1 MFARILPALLFSAA
15 AAIPMISGS
24 GTAVSAPSELFK
36 GQTVT
41 YIVATAAGGG
51 YDLYGRL
58 VAEFM
63 ERQLPG
69 STFVV
74 KNVPGAGHIIG
85 ANTIHASKPDGLTIG
100 TFNTGVIYGQIVG
113 LKGIQ
118 FDLAKMSWIGKA
130 ASDRRVI
137 MVSANSPIKSFD
149 DLRRSRDEVTFSTS
163 GVGSAAYVETR
174 VLVDLFNLPI
184 KLVTGYSG
192 TEDQMAMRRGE
203 VVGTIASRS
212 SNQQFV
218 TNGYGRFIVQV
229 GGRETDVPQLSKYA
243 DSQDAKALIALF
255 QSQVEISRLTA
266 GPPDIPA
273 ERLQALRAAYSSAM
287 ADKELLA
294 KAKKSGRPIDP
305 ATGEEVEKM
314 VKAALNQPPRIVAM
328 LKEAMD
334 TKAPISKVSGKVVE
348 VSDKGRSV
356 VINIPDRGKMTF
368 EPSGSRTKLMI
379 AGKEAKRSDLKAGQ
393 SCEVTYPE
401 DSKEPSAIAC

>member
-1 MFARILPALLFSAA
+1 MFAIKLGALLPAGIVIPLIISSGAAESA
-15 AAIPMISGS
+15 
-24 GTAVSAPSELFK
+24 SADLFK
-36 GQTVT
+36 GLTVT

-58 VAEFM
+58 VAEYM
-63 ERQLPG
+63 ERHLPG

-100 TFNTGVIYGQIVG
+100 TFNTGVIYGQIVS

-137 MVSANSPIKSFD
+137 MISANSPIKTFE
-149 DLRRSRDEVTFSTS
+149 DLKRSRDEITFSTS
-163 GVGSAAYVETR
+163 GVGSAAYVETK

-192 TEDQMAMRRGE
+192 SEDQMAMRRGE

-212 SNQQFV
+212 SNQDFV

-229 GGRETDVPQLSKYA
+229 GGKEQDVPQLSKYA
-243 DSQDAKALIALF
+243 DSQDAKALISLF
-255 QSQVEISRLTA
+255 QSQAEISRLTA

-273 ERLQALRAAYSSAM
+273 GHLQALRTAYNKAVNDKGFRAM
-287 ADKELLA
+287 AE
-294 KAKKSGRPIDP
+294 KSGRPVDP

-314 VKAALNQPPRIVAM
+314 VKAALDQPPRIVAL
-328 LKEAMD
+328 LKEAME
-334 TKAPISKVSGKVVE
+334 TKAPALKVSGQVIRVL
-348 VSDKGRSV
+348 DKGRT
-356 VINIPDRGKMTF
+356 VIFKNVDNKEMTF
-368 EPSGSRTKLMI
+368 EPSGSRTKI
-379 AGKEAKRSDLKAGQ
+379 TIGGKETKRGEIKPGNR
-393 SCEVTYPE
+393 CEVTYPKGG
-401 DSKEPSAIAC
+401 KEPSAIAC

>member
-1 MFARILPALLFSAA
+1 MFSRKQGFLLLAGIVVSHIVPGRTAA
-15 AAIPMISGS
+15 
-24 GTAVSAPSELFK
+24 SAPADFFK

-63 ERQLPG
+63 ARNLPG

-85 ANTIHASKPDGLTIG
+85 ANTINASDPDGTTIG

-137 MVSANSPIKSFD
+137 MISAKSPIKSFE
-149 DLRRSRDEVTFSTS
+149 DLRRSPVEVNFSTS

-229 GGRETDVPQLSKYA
+229 GGKEQDAPQLSKYA
-243 DSQDAKALIALF
+243 DSPDAKALISLF
-255 QSQVEISRLTA
+255 QSQAEISRLTA
-266 GPPDIPA
+266 GPPGIPA
-273 ERLQALRAAYSSAM
+273 DRLQALRTAYM
-287 ADKELLA
+287 
-294 KAKKSGRPIDP
+294 KAVNDNEFRAQAEKSGRPVDP
-305 ATGEEVEKM
+305 ATGEAVEKM
-314 VKAALNQPPRIVAM
+314 VKAALDQPPRIIAL
-328 LKEAMD
+328 LKEAME
-334 TKAPISKVSGKVVE
+334 TKAPALKVSGQVIQVLE
-348 VSDKGRSV
+348 KGRT
-356 VINIPDRGKMTF
+356 VIFKNLDNKKMTF
-368 EPSGSRTKLMI
+368 EPSGSRTKVTI
-379 AGKEAKRSDLKAGQ
+379 GGKETKRGEIKPGNK
-393 SCEVTYPE
+393 CEVTYQKG
-401 DSKEPSAIAC
+401 SKEPSAIVC